1 MASAPADIQTLMRQL
16 NGRPCQPAKPI
27 DHEATE
33 RLRKSREHY
42 TAVAMRRGLKL
53 SDPVIDAVNYAASLE
68 MRNRGY
74 AVKSTG
80 LAWVGGLG
88 CGKTLAATYLAYC
101 YRTLAKFGQ
110 EECKMVEAANLAQ
123 TFASKGEAGF
133 WDFTKRLECAPL
145 IIDDLGAERDLRSY
159 GNASPLADWLLQ
171 RYARWQRGGPELHI
185 TTNLTSTQL
194 ADRYG
199 QRFVDRL
206 VEMCAIKV
214 YADHSSL
221 RRIAAKESQNA

>member
-68 MRNRGY
+68 IRNRGY

-88 CGKTLAATYLAYC
+88 CGK
-101 YRTLAKFGQ
+101 
-110 EECKMVEAANLAQ
+110 N
-123 TFASKGEAGF
+123 AG
-133 WDFTKRLECAPL
+133 
-145 IIDDLGAERDLRSY
+145 RDLSGILLPDPSQIRPGRMQNGRSRQP
-159 GNASPLADWLLQ
+159 GAD
-171 RYARWQRGGPELHI
+171 
-185 TTNLTSTQL
+185 
-194 ADRYG
+194 
-199 QRFVDRL
+199 
-206 VEMCAIKV
+206 
-214 YADHSSL
+214 L
-221 RRIAAKESQNA
+221 RE